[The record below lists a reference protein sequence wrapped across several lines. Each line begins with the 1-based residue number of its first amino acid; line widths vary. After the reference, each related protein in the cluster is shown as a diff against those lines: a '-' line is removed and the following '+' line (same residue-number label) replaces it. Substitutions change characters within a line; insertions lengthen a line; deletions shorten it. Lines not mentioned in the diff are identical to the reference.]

1 MGYIYDVHLINT
13 DISRIVLMLYSLCT
27 LGFESCSQFTSAG
40 AGTEWTWERV
50 RTLLSTLLSGHFP
63 HPAMIRWLSVLEIYQ
78 AVYSTVFFSKVVIPI

>member
-1 MGYIYDVHLINT
+1 MGYIYYVHLINT

-27 LGFESCSQFTSAG
+27 LGFESCRQFTSAG

-63 HPAMIRWLSVLEIYQ
+63 QPAMIRWLSVLEIYQ